1 MLVKQSNDTFDI
13 KMAADHR
20 LLCLQ
25 ADYQLRVRQEP
36 VAAEVELLVLLVAVQ
51 TAAQTAA
58 LSADLVF
65 GLAAVLVC
73 QPYRLRYY

>member
-1 MLVKQSNDTFDI
+1 MLIEQSNDTFDI

-36 VAAEVELLVLLVAVQ
+36 VAAEVELLVLPVAEPVAVQ
-51 TAAQTAA
+51 AAA
-58 LSADLVF
+58 LSADLVV